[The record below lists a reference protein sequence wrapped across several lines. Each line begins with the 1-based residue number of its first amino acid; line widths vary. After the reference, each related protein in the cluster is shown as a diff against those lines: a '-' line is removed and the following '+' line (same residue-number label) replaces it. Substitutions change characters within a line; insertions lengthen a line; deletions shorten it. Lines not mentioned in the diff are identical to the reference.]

1 MENASKALI
10 IAGAILLSIL
20 IIGLGMFI
28 YQKAVGLADTS
39 TIDSAKVDAYNSKFE
54 NYKGII
60 SGSQAR
66 TLCNTIKSHNRNT
79 AEDETQFV
87 TIMLSDA
94 STTTSNGATSGQD
107 ATTFNTALD
116 TNAVSKIRSGYS
128 YEVSFGYEPGSG
140 LIIAVGL
147 TQQTN

>member
-28 YQKAVGLADTS
+28 YQKAAGALDTH
-39 TIDSAKVDAYNSKFE
+39 TIDSAKIDAYNSKFE

-60 SGSQAR
+60 SGSMAR
-66 TLCNTIKSHNRNT
+66 TLCNTIKSHNRGT
-79 AEDETQFV
+79 AEDESQFV

-94 STTTSNGATSGQD
+94 TTTTSNGATDGED
-107 ATTFNTALD
+107 AATFNSSLD
-116 TNAVSKIRSGYS
+116 TTISSIRSGNS
-128 YEVSFGYEPGSG
+128 YEVSFGYAASG

-147 TQQTN
+147 TQQTK

>member
-28 YQKAVGLADTS
+28 YQKAAGAMDTGS
-39 TIDSAKVDAYNSKFE
+39 IDAAKIDAYNAKFE
-54 NYKGII
+54 HYTGII

-66 TLCNTIKSHNRNT
+66 TLCNTIKTHNRNT
-79 AEDETQFV
+79 AEDESQFV

-94 STTTSNGATSGQD
+94 SNTSSNSATDGQD
-107 ATTFNTALD
+107 ATSFNSSLD
-116 TNAVSKIRSGYS
+116 TNAVSKIRSGKS
-128 YEVSFGYEPGSG
+128 YKVSFGYAASG
-140 LIIAVGL
+140 LIVAVGL
-147 TQQTN
+147 EEQTK